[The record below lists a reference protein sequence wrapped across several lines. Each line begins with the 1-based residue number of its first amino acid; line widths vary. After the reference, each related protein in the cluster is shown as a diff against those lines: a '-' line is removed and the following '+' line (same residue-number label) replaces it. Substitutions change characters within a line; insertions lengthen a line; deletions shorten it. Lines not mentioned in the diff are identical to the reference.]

1 MSEIEEFDEKLEE
14 PVLSAE
20 ETLEAEIAEQTD
32 AEQVRVHSL
41 TEPGTPMKYI
51 VYRSKKL
58 NKQVVSTPE
67 YFALTDGVGKDKQI
81 IGLQRW
87 GEKKAIQNYGV
98 ENKLD
103 KCTVIGERKRGE

>member
-1 MSEIEEFDEKLEE
+1 MNDVIEETLME
-14 PVLSAE
+14 PELSAE
-20 ETLEAEIAEQTD
+20 ETLEAQIAEQTD

-51 VYRSKKL
+51 VYRSKAL
-58 NKQVVSTPE
+58 NKQVLKVPQ
-67 YFALTDGVGKDKQI
+67 YFALTDDKAI

-87 GEKKAIQNYGV
+87 GETATIQNYGV
-98 ENKLD
+98 ENKID